1 MKSFLTLQQLK
12 KRISQLNSL
21 IAKFPTVRSAVRR
34 WGFELVT
41 LEGMVER
48 LEARKPENL
57 KQLTICE
64 VKPMEY
70 TREEAAKLIK
80 KHLENIK
87 GEQYQA
93 NIWLKEG
100 RVRVYLR
107 DLAFAN
113 KKDKGFFAFN
123 SDGSPL
129 FNNISGSGS
138 GQIADQIRKVL
149 KDVSVLPDTEAEQK
163 IQSSKEAYKKTFASN
178 GLPRRLTQ
186 EEVDQLLL
194 QPKTEY
200 SGSSEWCFGAADEES
215 F

>member
-1 MKSFLTLQQLK
+1 MKSFLTVAQLK
-12 KRISQLNSL
+12 KRIQQLNNL
-21 IAKFPTVRSAVRR
+21 IGKFPTVRSLVRK

-41 LEGMVER
+41 LEGQVET
-48 LEARKPENL
+48 LETRKRPETP
-57 KQLTICE
+57 KQLTIWD

-100 RVRVYLR
+100 RVRIYLK

-149 KDVSVLPDTEAEQK
+149 KDVSVLPDTESEQK
-163 IQSSKEAYKKTFASN
+163 IQSSKEAYKN